1 MFETVGSREEEAA
14 SSDGARVAD
23 ISTWLR
29 RLAGEGVGADDA
41 GLVDE
46 IEMLERLKSAAA
58 ARQARLSTVFAD
70 SQRAAQRAAGVRSSE
85 VGRGVAG
92 QVGLARHDSAHKGAR
107 HLGLAETLVGE
118 MPATLAAL

>member
-1 MFETVGSREEEAA
+1 MFETVGSPESVPSPE
-14 SSDGARVAD
+14 GAGVAD

-29 RLAGEGVGADDA
+29 RLGGEAVSADGAGM
-41 GLVDE
+41 VDE

-70 SQRAAQRAAGVRSSE
+70 SQRAGQRAAGVRSSQ